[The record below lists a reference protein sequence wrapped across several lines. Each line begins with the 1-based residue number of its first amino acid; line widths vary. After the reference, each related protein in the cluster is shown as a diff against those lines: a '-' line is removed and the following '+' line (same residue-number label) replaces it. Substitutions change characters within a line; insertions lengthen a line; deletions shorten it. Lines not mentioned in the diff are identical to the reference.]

1 MPEGRRDGVTLV
13 TGATG
18 QVGREVCRQLQAAHM
33 QFLATDLDP
42 GSGENYLRCDLR
54 DKNQIANLFASPR
67 VQAVIH
73 LAAILPTAFRN
84 NPFLGAEVNLTGTLE
99 LLRQSVDSDVR
110 RFVFASSRSVYG
122 IHSTARPLTEKDP
135 TTPEDPYG
143 AAKCVVESIGEVLN
157 AEKKIEFV
165 SLRIATLVGPG
176 IQKSSSV
183 WRSQIFETTGHQR
196 AIKIPFAPDA
206 LLPLV
211 YGDDVARALILL
223 AQTPTLQAPIYN
235 TPVEIWTAD
244 RLKKA
249 VEDLRRA
256 KVELVQEGK
265 DGGPLCDGSRF
276 AREFAFQAP
285 TISERLSSFLLKVP

>member
-1 MPEGRRDGVTLV
+1 MSESRTDGATLV
-13 TGATG
+13 TGANG
-18 QVGREVCRQLQAAHM
+18 QIGREVCRQLRAAQT

-42 GSGENYLRCDLR
+42 GSGENYLRCDLMNKS
-54 DKNQIANLFASPR
+54 DIASLFAACR
-67 VQAVIH
+67 LQAVIH

-84 NPFLGAEVNLTGTLE
+84 NPFLGAEVNLAGTLE
-99 LLRQSVDSDVR
+99 LLRQSINAGVR

-122 IHSTARPLTEKDP
+122 IQSTARALTEDDP

-157 AEKKIEFV
+157 AGKRIEFV

-176 IQKSSSV
+176 IEKSSSV
-183 WRSQIFETTGHQR
+183 WRSQIFETTGEQDTT
-196 AIKIPFAPDA
+196 KIPFAPDA

-211 YGDDVARALILL
+211 YVDDVARALILL
-223 AQTPTLQAPIYN
+223 AQTSPLQAPIYN
-235 TPVEIWTAD
+235 MPVEIWKAD

-249 VEDLRRA
+249 VEDLRRT

-276 AREFAFQAP
+276 AREFAFQTP
-285 TISERLSSFLLKVP
+285 TISERLSSFLHKVP